1 MARSPVCPGFFVCL
15 MIAAFGTAGVAS
27 AQEAE
32 HPTVRGTIVAVQ
44 GSDGFDVNG
53 YHVVLT
59 RGTQLLVLNG
69 QKKDEGELWREI
81 AVGAYVEVVG
91 EKDRHTHFITA
102 RQVKIRE
109 DGKRKV
115 SGVAVI
121 DRVTSRDPLL
131 AFAADGY
138 LLRLAADTEI
148 GFSGGVN
155 SVTDIGAGTWV
166 RYEGQRSSSGEVIA
180 TTVKFFMPKP
190 RKSKRDPASVA
201 QVTDIR
207 PGSLIDFD
215 GSLHMKD
222 EKHRLQDAG
231 GQCGWYPVL
240 DAPSV
245 QENIRRIGMSL
256 VPKYHRNL
264 SSDSPEKI
272 PFRFYVVEEKFIRT
286 DITCAEGLV
295 LIPTAVINRLQSR
308 DQLAAVVA
316 DGVAA
321 NLQRQQA
328 RVAVQLGL
336 AEAAQWAAYVAMDSA
351 GAFGTSAFVGG
362 AVVKHEIE
370 RKMENQRG
378 RVALSLLS
386 DAGYDPWQ
394 APEAWRLLQSKNPP
408 RDPAK
413 SKYPER
419 AEYQLEI
426 LGLRYRPAAASN
438 AVPTGD
444 HGVSPN

>member
-1 MARSPVCPGFFVCL
+1 MARSPVCSRFFVYL
-15 MIAAFGTAGVAS
+15 MIAAFGTAGLVS
-27 AQEAE
+27 AQEPE

-53 YHVVLT
+53 YHVVIT
-59 RGTQLLVLNG
+59 HGAQFLVLNG
-69 QKKDEGELWREI
+69 PRKDEGELWREI

-109 DGKRKV
+109 NGERKV
-115 SGVAVI
+115 SGVSVI
-121 DRVTSRDPLL
+121 DGVTSRDPLL
-131 AFAADGY
+131 AFTADGY
-138 LLRLAADTEI
+138 LFRLAADTEI
-148 GFSGGVN
+148 SFSGGVN
-155 SVTDIGAGTWV
+155 AVTDVQSGTWV
-166 RYEGQRSSSGEVIA
+166 RYEGRSGEVIA
-180 TTVKFFMPKP
+180 TIARFFMPKP
-190 RKSKRDPASVA
+190 RKSKRDPASAA

-215 GSLHMKD
+215 GSLHRKD

-231 GQCGWYPVL
+231 GQCGWYPVPN
-240 DAPSV
+240 APSV
-245 QENIRRIGMSL
+245 QENIRRIGTSL
-256 VPKYHRNL
+256 VPAYQRDL
-264 SSDSPEKI
+264 PSDSPAKI
-272 PFRFYVVEEKFIRT
+272 PFRFYVVEEKYIRT
-286 DITCAEGLV
+286 DITCEEGLV
-295 LIPTAVINRLQSR
+295 LIPTTVINRLVNQN
-308 DQLAAVVA
+308 QLAAVVA

-336 AEAAQWAAYVAMDSA
+336 AQAAEWAAYIAMDSA
-351 GAFGTSAFVGG
+351 GAFGTSPILGG

-370 RKMENQRG
+370 RRMENQRG

-394 APEAWRLLQSKNPP
+394 APEAWRLLQPKTPP

-438 AVPTGD
+438 ELPKVDPGA
-444 HGVSPN
+444 SPN